1 MYGYDRGYRDFS
13 DMVGKTFLSVE
24 GLHPDSDQIVF
35 KFTDGSVY
43 NMWHEQD
50 CCECV
55 TVDDVCGDLD
65 DLIDGVVLDAREDTN
80 STDPFGKTGWD
91 VEESFTWTFYTI
103 QTNKGSVVIRWFGSS
118 NGYYSESVSF
128 KLINKG
134 ETNV

>member
-13 DMVGKTFLSVE
+13 DIVGKTFLSVE
-24 GLHPDSDQIVF
+24 GLNQDSDQITF

-55 TVDDVCGDLD
+55 TVEGVCGDLD
-65 DLIDGVVLDAREDTN
+65 DLIGGVVLEAREDTN
-80 STDPFGKTGWD
+80 STDTFGRTGWYVD
-91 VEESFTWTFYTI
+91 ESFTWTFYTI
-103 QTNKGSVVIRWFGSS
+103 QTNKGCVNIRWFGSS

-128 KLINKG
+128 KLVN
-134 ETNV
+134 